1 MWGARASLWGPGFM
15 AAPGRLTEVA
25 GAGRPVVRWEPQS
38 PFCQILGGA
47 SCFLS
52 NAQFFVKWETL
63 PHTGKKKKICPE
75 ISQMTR
81 YLISE
86 HAMSSAS

>member
-1 MWGARASLWGPGFM
+1 M

-25 GAGRPVVRWEPQS
+25 GAGWPVVRWEPQS

-63 PHTGKKKKICPE
+63 PHTEKKNMPGDFTNDP
-75 ISQMTR
+75 ISHLRTR
-81 YLISE
+81 YVIRI
-86 HAMSSAS
+86 MVRTG